1 MTATRER
8 VRGHY
13 EVVETLYA
21 KDYVWVPDTEVA
33 ATLTGAPLYPWRV
46 EYDRWLEENAAHPE
60 VQEWAE
66 LRALG

>member
-33 ATLTGAPLYPWRV
+33 ATLTGAPLYPWSHRSS
-46 EYDRWLEENAAHPE
+46 
-60 VQEWAE
+60 
-66 LRALG
+66 G